1 MSNDMIDM
9 QVDAGSAS
17 VRLTPWDE
25 RTLGMRTAEIT
36 RLSPSSEEN
45 GALLLGQAEAWCR
58 GHGVRYLFGRFDAK
72 LPYVKQAVLE
82 SGHVI
87 VECSLT
93 LSRRGFAGLPAV
105 PARMRPTLRAFSE
118 SDLVELQRIATED
131 FAHGRFLE
139 DPSID
144 PAKAARRTAN
154 WIGDLTR
161 QGLVCTAES
170 NGRIIGFHAERVSA
184 DGRHADLILT
194 GATARYAVLGVPLWV
209 AALESL
215 AGRGVTSCSTLISAA
230 NTGIVNLYAR
240 LGFHYDT
247 TLFGFRKYL

>member
-1 MSNDMIDM
+1 MSNGMAGM
-9 QVDAGSAS
+9 QVADGSVD

-36 RLSPSSEEN
+36 RFSPTSAQN
-45 GALLLGQAEAWCR
+45 GTLLLEQAEAWCR
-58 GHGVRYLFGRFDAK
+58 AHAVRYLFGRFDSG
-72 LPYVKQAVLE
+72 LPHAKQAVLE
-82 SGHVI
+82 SGHAI

-93 LSRRGFAGLPAV
+93 LSRRGFAGLPTV
-105 PARMRPTLRAFSE
+105 PARMSPTLREFSDR
-118 SDLVELQRIATED
+118 DLAELQRIATDD
-131 FAHGRFLE
+131 FFHGRFLE

-144 PAKAARRTAN
+144 PTQAARRTAN
-154 WIGDLTR
+154 WIGDLAR
-161 QGLVCTAES
+161 QGLVRTAES
-170 NGRIIGFHAERVSA
+170 NGRIIGFHAERVSV

-194 GATARYAVLGVPLWV
+194 GATARYAVLGLPLWV

-215 AGRGVTSCSTLISAA
+215 AARGVTSCSTLISVA
-230 NTGIVNLYAR
+230 NTGIVNLYAK